1 MKYCVM
7 QHALSGWKAIMISGL
22 NFRMAGEIW
31 QALLDPFDG
40 CERLF
45 GGFYRE

>member
-31 QALLDPFDG
+31 QALA
-40 CERLF
+40 
-45 GGFYRE
+45 